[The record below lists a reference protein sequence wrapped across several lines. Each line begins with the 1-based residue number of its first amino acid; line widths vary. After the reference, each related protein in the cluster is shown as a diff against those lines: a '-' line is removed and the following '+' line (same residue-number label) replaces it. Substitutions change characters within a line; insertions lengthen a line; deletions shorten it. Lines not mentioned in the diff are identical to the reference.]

1 MKAIVIGTG
10 SIKGFVYT
18 GGFAP
23 LNKFKHNVRYYAG
36 CSIGSLLSFLLCIG
50 VETEEIVMRFIGD
63 GFFDMAELSPELFNK
78 PITGIF
84 SLNPLK
90 EKLSS
95 ICKDHLGIDN
105 PTFQDVFELTRGRT
119 FICVATNMKTN
130 RPDFFSR
137 YTTPE
142 HSCIDAICKSCN
154 IPGVFEPIHEYDG
167 VYVDGAVSEP
177 TCIEE
182 VAKRMKE
189 DGVLCYRNRKGQFP
203 DTHDIVAMY
212 LTRKHY
218 THSYSSDYM
227 PINSSVSMTN
237 PLIAKIEAIFGS
249 YRRRDPDLTISPDM
263 ALEEKLKHM
272 ASFSRQLYGCFTEN
286 ANMAH
291 IMKEQ
296 LLVQKKYPYKVFLL
310 SLPSFSNMLSATAE
324 EKTDMYFAGRD
335 VVKYYLELYNGVSD

>member
-18 GGFAP
+18 GGFAA
-23 LNKFKHNVRYYAG
+23 LNKYKNNPRYYAG
-36 CSIGSLLSFLLCIG
+36 CSIGSLLAFLLCIG
-50 VETEEIVMRFIGD
+50 VDTEEIVMRFIGD
-63 GFFDMAELSPELFNK
+63 GFFDMAELSPDLFNK
-78 PITGIF
+78 PITGLF
-84 SLNPLK
+84 SLQPLHD
-90 EKLSS
+90 KLSA
-95 ICKDHLGIDN
+95 ICRDHLGIDN
-105 PTFQDVFELTRGRT
+105 PTFQDVFEMTKGKT
-119 FICVATNMKTN
+119 FLCVATNMKTN

-137 YTTPE
+137 YVTPD
-142 HSCIDAICKSCN
+142 HHCIDAICKSCN

-189 DGVLCYRNRKGQFP
+189 DGVVAYRGKKGLFP
-203 DTHDIVAMY
+203 ETHDIVAMY
-212 LTRKHY
+212 LTRRNLSHL
-218 THSYSSDYM
+218 YSVEYM
-227 PINSSVSMTN
+227 PINATINMSN
-237 PLIAKIEAIFGS
+237 PLIAKIEAVFGN
-249 YRRRDPDLTISPDM
+249 YRRKDPEFLPTQDM
-263 ALEEKLKHM
+263 SLEDKLKYM
-272 ASFSRQLYGCFTEN
+272 ASFSRQLFACFTEN

-296 LLVQKKYPYKVFLL
+296 LLVQKKYPYRVFLL

-335 VVKYYLELYNGVSD
+335 VVKYYMELYNE